1 MDRSLTFGLGVLAL
15 AVLPTPAVIA
25 AEYLT
30 VEGAQKAVFPEADG
44 FRQVLLSVGAEQR
57 QAITQRAGMQPLHGA
72 LRLFKAMRGEELVGY
87 LFIDEVIGRQDL
99 ITYALGI
106 DAGGVLRTPEI
117 LAYRE
122 SHGGEVR
129 ARGWRQQ
136 FANRRGVEQ
145 LAFRTDIKNIA
156 GATLSSEHLTQG
168 VRWLVATWEVALRSG
183 NVAASAP

>member
-1 MDRSLTFGLGVLAL
+1 MDRSLTFGLGVLVL

-30 VEGAQKAVFPEADG
+30 VHGAQKAVFPEADG
-44 FRQVLLSVGAEQR
+44 FRQLLLSVGAEQR
-57 QAITQRAGMQPLHGA
+57 KAITQRAGAQPAHGT
-72 LRLFKAMRGEELVGY
+72 LQIFKAMRGEELLGY

-136 FANRRGVEQ
+136 FANRQGLEQ

-156 GATLSSEHLTQG
+156 GATMSSEHLTQG
-168 VRWLVATWEVALRSG
+168 VRWLVATWEVALRPGGSRL
-183 NVAASAP
+183 ATP